1 MKEKHEFQ
9 FLYEYYNLSEGFNN
23 ENFDLFIN
31 NVKSHSIK
39 CYFFKSGIY
48 FIKLKFKNNVVD
60 CERIFSECE
69 NIIAADLSDLNC
81 ENLVKTK
88 NMFKECKN
96 LLHVNLPI
104 SGMKKVEDMSSM
116 FYNCKNLI
124 NVSNFDSEMVTNMS
138 EMFYHCNFFNI
149 DLTSLNLKNL
159 NNMKSMFEY
168 CEKLKNVDLH
178 SMNFPNL
185 NDMSNSFSS
194 CKNF

>member
-1 MKEKHEFQ
+1 MKKEHEYQ
-9 FLYEYYNLSEGFNN
+9 FLYDHYNLREGFKN
-23 ENFDLFIN
+23 ENFELFIN
-31 NVKSHSIK
+31 NVKYYSGK
-39 CYFFKSGIY
+39 KRYFFKSGIFY
-48 FIKLKFKNNVVD
+48 IKLKFKNNVVD

-88 NMFKECKN
+88 NMFNNCKN

-116 FYNCKNLI
+116 FYNCENLI

-159 NNMKSMFEY
+159 TNMNSMFKY
-168 CEKLKNVDLH
+168 CKKLK
-178 SMNFPNL
+178 
-185 NDMSNSFSS
+185 
-194 CKNF
+194 